1 MEPGGGA
8 CLALARATTWG
19 GPVIRLAREE
29 DLPVLR
35 EIEQAAGEAFRGIG
49 MAAVADDELPTLES
63 LRSYQRAGRAWVY
76 ADPSVMAYLTGELV
90 DGSAHV
96 QQVSVH
102 PAAAGRGIG
111 RELIEKLAE
120 WGRQRGAQAITLTTF
135 VEVAWNGP
143 YYERCGFR
151 YLADAELTPGLV
163 AIRAAEAAHG
173 LDRWPRAA
181 MRRDLRG
188 GSSALGG

>member
-1 MEPGGGA
+1 M
-8 CLALARATTWG
+8 
-19 GPVIRLAREE
+19 IRLAREE

-35 EIEQAAGEAFRGIG
+35 EIEQVAGEAFPGVG

-76 ADPSVMAYLTGELV
+76 ADPGVVAYLTGELV

-96 QQVSVH
+96 EQVSVH

-111 RELIEKLAE
+111 RALIEKLAE
-120 WGRQRGAQAITLTTF
+120 WGRERGAQAITLTTF

-151 YLADAELTPGLV
+151 YLAEAELTPGLV

-173 LDRWPRAA
+173 LDRWPRAV
-181 MRRDLRG
+181 MRRDL
-188 GSSALGG
+188 